1 MADPR
6 PPDTAGPDDP
16 RARLRADCSRCFA
29 LCCVGPG
36 FARSADFAFAKPAGE
51 PCRNL
56 GADFGCS
63 VHDRLRDLGMPGCTT
78 YDCFGAG
85 QQVAQVTFGGHDW
98 RERPETAPQMFRV
111 LAVMRDLHEMLW
123 YLTEARALEP
133 ARALRPDLD
142 RAYDATQMLTRG
154 TAEELTGLDVDAHR
168 NAVADLLRRVSAQVR
183 AEPGP
188 DHRGADL
195 AGRRMRGADLR
206 GADLRGALLVGA
218 DLSGADLRTAD
229 LLGADLRGTEVSGA
243 DLSTSLFLTQ
253 FQVNAARGD
262 AATHLPTVTERPRH
276 WVGG

>member
-1 MADPR
+1 MADLA
-6 PPDTAGPDDP
+6 AGLHDP

-36 FARSADFAFAKPAGE
+36 FARSADFAFDKPAGV

-56 GADFGCS
+56 ADDFGCT
-63 VHDRLRDLGMPGCTT
+63 VHDRLRELGMPGCTT

-98 RERPETAPQMFRV
+98 RERPATAPQMFGV
-111 LAVMRDLHEMLW
+111 LAVMRALHEILW
-123 YLTEARALEP
+123 YLAEARRLEP
-133 ARALRPDLD
+133 ARTLRPELD
-142 RAYDATQMLTRG
+142 RAYDATQALTEG
-154 TAEELTGLDVDAHR
+154 TADELTGLDVDAHR
-168 NAVADLLRRVSAQVR
+168 HGVANLLRRVSALVR

-195 AGRRMRGADLR
+195 AGRRMREADLR

-218 DLSGADLRTAD
+218 DLSGADLRLAD
-229 LLGADLRGTEVSGA
+229 VIGADLRGAALSHA
-243 DLSTSLFLTQ
+243 DLSSCLFLTQ

-262 AATHLPTVTERPRH
+262 AATLLPDVLVRPAH
-276 WVGG
+276 WAAV

>member
-1 MADPR
+1 MADLRLPH
-6 PPDTAGPDDP
+6 TTDP

-29 LCCVGPG
+29 LCCVASG
-36 FARSADFAFAKPAGE
+36 FTRSADFAFAKPAGE
-51 PCRNL
+51 PCRHL
-56 GADFGCS
+56 GEAFGCT
-63 VHDRLRDLGMPGCTT
+63 VHDRLRDLGMPGCTA

-98 RERPETAPQMFRV
+98 RERPETGPQMFAA

-123 YLTEARALEP
+123 YLTEARSLRP
-133 ARALRPDLD
+133 AVELRPDLD
-142 RAYDATQMLTRG
+142 RAYDATLALTRA

-168 NAVADLLRRVSAQVR
+168 HGVAELLRRTSALVR
-183 AEPGP
+183 VEPGP

-218 DLSGADLRTAD
+218 DLSGADLRLAD
-229 LLGADLRGTEVSGA
+229 LIGADLRGADVAGA
-243 DLSTSLFLTQ
+243 DLGTSLFLTQ

-262 AATHLPTVTERPRH
+262 AATRLPAALERPSH
-276 WVGG
+276 WAGG